1 MAAIILLANIAA
13 VAVGVLAGWRTRWRA
28 MAVAGLVIAGL
39 AALPVVTLLGCI
51 AADEYGP
58 WFSLYSILVIGTIA
72 AVVVVLGMLVTALA
86 THGRRLAGAAPKP
99 PARALII
106 LQMLVLL
113 AQLGAV
119 FWMLS
124 ETVPT
129 A

>member
-1 MAAIILLANIAA
+1 MEAIILLATIAA
-13 VAVGVLAGWRTRWRA
+13 VAVGVLAGWRSRWRA

-39 AALPVVTLLGCI
+39 AAMPVVTLLGCI

-58 WFSLYSILVIGTIA
+58 WFSLYSVFVIGTIA
-72 AVVVVLGMLVTALA
+72 AVVVVLGMLVTAI
-86 THGRRLAGAAPKP
+86 TSHGRRPAGEAPQR
-99 PARALII
+99 PARALIV

-113 AQLGAV
+113 AQLGVV